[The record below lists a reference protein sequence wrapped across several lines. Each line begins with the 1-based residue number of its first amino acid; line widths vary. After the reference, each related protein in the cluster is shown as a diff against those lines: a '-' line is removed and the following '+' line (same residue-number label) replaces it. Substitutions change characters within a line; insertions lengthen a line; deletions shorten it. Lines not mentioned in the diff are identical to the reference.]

1 MIREVDFV
9 DYYLP
14 PFVRDYKE
22 PVATL
27 DAEQSEFGLIWK
39 AADGVLKN
47 KFIETADEYGIARFE
62 KLLNIFPVHDDT
74 LENRRARVRLRWFTM
89 LPYTWRM
96 LIHKLSALCG
106 ENDFT
111 IAGQFD
117 FYRIDLN
124 VHLELSGQVEELE
137 RIIETMV
144 PCNMVMDAR
153 NSIAIKSECAA
164 RVLGSAYLAY
174 CYLITNDWKE
184 KRTVEGAALT
194 GSGIVETQNRMIT
207 NDWHEDIPVKSIL
220 LGGMAA
226 SDTVSVTIME
236 TFKEQLTV
244 DGHGS
249 TGFGIAATEC
259 IEIN

>member
-1 MIREVDFV
+1 MIREVDLV
-9 DYYLP
+9 SYLP
-14 PFVRDYKE
+14 PFVAGYKE
-22 PVATL
+22 TNLTL
-27 DAEQSEFGLIWK
+27 TAENPEFVLVWE
-39 AADGVLKN
+39 AADRALKN
-47 KFIETADEYGIARFE
+47 EFIATADEYGIARFE
-62 KLLNIFPVHDDT
+62 KLLNIVPIRDDT
-74 LENRRARVRLRWFTM
+74 LENRRARVRFRWFTM

-96 LIHKLSALCG
+96 LIQKLSALCD

-124 VHLELSGQVEELE
+124 VHLELPGQVEELE

-144 PCNMVMDAR
+144 PCNMVVDVK
-153 NSIAIKSECAA
+153 NSIVINSECAT

-207 NDWHEDIPVKSIL
+207 NDWHEDIPIKGFPIN
-220 LGGMAA
+220 GAA
-226 SDTVSVTIME
+226 VSNTVSVVIME
-236 TFKEQLTV
+236 TFKEQFRV
-244 DGHGS
+244 NGQGS
-249 TGFGIAATEC
+249 AGLGIVATEC